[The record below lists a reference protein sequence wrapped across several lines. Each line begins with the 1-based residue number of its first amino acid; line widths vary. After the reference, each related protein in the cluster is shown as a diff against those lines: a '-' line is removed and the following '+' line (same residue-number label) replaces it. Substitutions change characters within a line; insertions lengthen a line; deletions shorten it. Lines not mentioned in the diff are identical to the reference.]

1 MARKGDWIQSQ
12 HSECIPTWSL
22 EACLYFL
29 SLSES
34 VKRNLP
40 GSVKFTQVKEAI
52 GTRIYQIIAEQQ
64 QQQQLL
70 QHTHMWDYLFLAD
83 TLNSIFFVLYLL
95 YPETVVPPIPNTSTK
110 AIKEAIL
117 IAHSLLKVGFP
128 NSHNNDNNKTSG
140 DKENTPEPIPEP
152 PPPPPPTQPPP
163 PMKLRKRHQ
172 LIELVASEVNIA
184 CKWTLDMCI
193 DFLLL
198 SEPYQSKCLLK
209 GQHLKGIKDLACC
222 RIHSIFKE
230 TVISTSLSLTS
241 SSQSADGDDQAGLDD
256 AHFRSVV
263 VETINILV
271 QNIRQNHDR
280 DPSYSLGSFPTVTEQ
295 DLTSMLHSS
304 ASSTTTTNT
313 TGNHDLNNADNNL
326 CILNSKLRHAV
337 QLLQQKYKSLHPT

>member
-1 MARKGDWIQSQ
+1 MMARKGDWIQSQ

-52 GTRIYQIIAEQQ
+52 GTRIYQIIEEQQ
-64 QQQQLL
+64 QQQQQL
-70 QHTHMWDYLFLAD
+70 QQQHIYMLDYLFLAD

-95 YPETVVPPIPNTSTK
+95 YPETVVPPIPNTSIK

-117 IAHSLLKVGFP
+117 VAHSLLKVGFP
-128 NSHNNDNNKTSG
+128 NSQNNDNNKTSG
-140 DKENTPEPIPEP
+140 DEENTPEPIPEP
-152 PPPPPPTQPPP
+152 PPPPTQPPP
-163 PMKLRKRHQ
+163 PATQLRKRHQ

-209 GQHLKGIKDLACC
+209 GQHLKGVKDLVCY

-241 SSQSADGDDQAGLDD
+241 SSSADGDDQAGLDD

-295 DLTSMLHSS
+295 DLTSVLHSS
-304 ASSTTTTNT
+304 TSSTTTNT
-313 TGNHDLNNADNNL
+313 TGNRDLSNADNNL
-326 CILNSKLRHAV
+326 CILNFKLRHAV